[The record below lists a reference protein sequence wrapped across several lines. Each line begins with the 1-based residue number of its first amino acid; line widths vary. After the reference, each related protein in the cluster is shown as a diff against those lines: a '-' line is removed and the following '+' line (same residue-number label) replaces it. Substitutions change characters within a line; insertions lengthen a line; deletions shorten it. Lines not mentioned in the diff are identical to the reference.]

1 LKRSN
6 SAKKIQALT
15 RGRQTRKSS
24 PLDRKRLEKNVK
36 LNLNNLNNNN
46 NNNNN
51 SRSHRNSNSYRSN
64 NSSNQSNRLSSR
76 RSNRSHRSNAS
87 KNDSEG
93 HKYVINSNRSVTT
106 PNSGRNSGRSSG
118 RRSTMNSNS
127 ARSQMSGR
135 LSGRL
140 SGRNSAR
147 GNNSARGEGGPLR
160 SKSQMQ
166 SRLQRIDSVS
176 LLNKNSNLL
185 EKQIKY
191 EVPDHLR
198 TDGYVKKKSIS
209 N

>member
-1 LKRSN
+1 M
-6 SAKKIQALT
+6 
-15 RGRQTRKSS
+15 
-24 PLDRKRLEKNVK
+24 
-36 LNLNNLNNNN
+36 
-46 NNNNN
+46 
-51 SRSHRNSNSYRSN
+51 
-64 NSSNQSNRLSSR
+64 SSR

-118 RRSTMNSNS
+118 RRSTMNS

-176 LLNKNSNLL
+176 LLNKNGNLL
-185 EKQIKY
+185 RNQIKS

-198 TDGYVKKKSIS
+198 TDGYVKKIPSQIEEDK
-209 N
+209 